1 MTHAETEARIAT
13 ILLLVCALWTVQIH
27 PAKAQT
33 GRCLSPG
40 CVLPAF
46 HISAV
51 RSHSRRF
58 VPGERVTYRLD
69 YSNHADSDFS
79 VLFDSSNPAS
89 AMQGPNATAYV
100 FDSTVRGEL
109 LATVLRT
116 DTKDTL
122 VVYSLRNAVV
132 SLSVN
137 GHNDSRQA
145 EQVGTELSQDVF
157 ATLNH
162 QGRVRSVCFAPKVSN
177 LFQSFLRTL
186 LALTQFVSP
195 RTKRELARGRW
206 EAQEDDPNGTYLARY
221 QLAQATDQTPGRR
234 PTSSPTD
241 YLKTKLR
248 YLEPTEKN
256 KDSTQLAQSIVP
268 GGMLL
273 ARFAAGDEHL
283 RSLKGSE
290 SKLILMAGKTVARSN
305 STLSLNYVD
314 AETIEPSELSTLLEA
329 SAERGRVARAMP
341 LSFSESEEA
350 TEAAVQRTEL
360 GDATLESLLS
370 DLSRFEEA
378 SASASSRTSLY
389 LKLKALA
396 YLHPEACA
404 RMGTVLTSARAKSTT
419 MLIISGA
426 LGASGHAEAQ
436 AALASAIEDHAQ
448 DWPALATLIPAL
460 GATRLPTPRTEEVLL
475 NLAFGSPDFNIAS
488 TAQLALGTAARNLR
502 DSSPERSARI
512 VGRII
517 KKLKSAASENEKVQL
532 LSALGNTGAA
542 RALPVINR
550 FARESSPRLRAAA
563 LSALRLVNDH
573 QADVLLARAL
583 TSDPDAAVRLDAA
596 FTLGFREMNAATYKA
611 QRRVFLSD
619 RSVNVR
625 LEVLQNLW
633 RAHEAFPDV
642 RQIVKRAA
650 TGDAAEEIRAAA
662 SRIISTCRTCF

>member
-1 MTHAETEARIAT
+1 MTHAGTEARIAT
-13 ILLLVCALWTVQIH
+13 ILLLVCALWIVQIP

-33 GRCLSPG
+33 GRCLSPR

-46 HISAV
+46 HVSAA

-69 YSNHADSDFS
+69 YNNHADSDFS
-79 VLFDSSNPAS
+79 VLFDSSNSPG
-89 AMQGPNATAYV
+89 AMQDPNATAYV
-100 FDSTVRGEL
+100 FYSTVRGEL
-109 LATVLRT
+109 LATVLRSEA
-116 DTKDTL
+116 KDTL
-122 VVYSLRNAVV
+122 VVYSLRNAFV

-145 EQVGTELSQDVF
+145 EQVGRELSQDVF
-157 ATLNH
+157 ATLTP
-162 QGRVRSVCFAPKVSN
+162 QGSVRSVCFAPNVSN
-177 LFQSFLRTL
+177 LSQSFLRTL
-186 LALTQFVSP
+186 LALTQFVLP

-221 QLAQATDQTPGRR
+221 QLVQTTNQTPGRR
-234 PTSSPTD
+234 PTISPTD

-248 YLEPTEKN
+248 YLEPTGKD
-256 KDSTQLAQSIVP
+256 KDSTQLPQSIMP

-273 ARFAAGDEHL
+273 AGFVAGDGHL

-305 STLSLNYVD
+305 STLSLNYLD

-329 SAERGRVARAMP
+329 SAERGRVAKAMP

-350 TEAAVQRTEL
+350 SEAAVQRTEL

-370 DLSRFEEA
+370 DLSRIEQA

-396 YLHPEACA
+396 YLHPEACV
-404 RMGTVLTSARAKSTT
+404 RMGMVLTSARAKSTT

-426 LGASGHAEAQ
+426 LGAAGHAEAQ
-436 AALASAIEDHAQ
+436 AALASAIEDHAR
-448 DWPALATLIPAL
+448 DWPTLATLIPEL
-460 GATRLPTPRTEEVLL
+460 GGVRSPTPRAEEVLL

-488 TAQLALGTAARNLR
+488 TAQLALGTAARNLS
-502 DSSPERSARI
+502 DSSPERFARI
-512 VGRII
+512 TRRII
-517 KKLKSAASENEKVQL
+517 QRIESVPSENEKVQL

-542 RALPVINR
+542 RAIPVINK
-550 FARESSPRLRAAA
+550 FARESSPGLRAAA
-563 LSALRLVNDH
+563 LSALRLVNDY

-596 FTLGFREMNAATYKA
+596 FTLGFREMNVATYKA
-611 QRRVFLSD
+611 QRRAFLND

-650 TGDAAEEIRAAA
+650 TGDAAGEIRAAA
-662 SRIISTCRTCF
+662 SRIISTCPTCF

>member
-1 MTHAETEARIAT
+1 
-13 ILLLVCALWTVQIH
+13 
-27 PAKAQT
+27 
-33 GRCLSPG
+33 
-40 CVLPAF
+40 
-46 HISAV
+46 
-51 RSHSRRF
+51 
-58 VPGERVTYRLD
+58 VTYRLE
-69 YSNHADSDFS
+69 YSNHSDSDFS
-79 VLFDSSNPAS
+79 VLFDSSAS
-89 AMQGPNATAYV
+89 LSATHGPNATAYA
-100 FDSTVRGEL
+100 FDSTVHGDL
-109 LATVLRT
+109 LVTVLRS
-116 DTKDTL
+116 DPKDTP

-145 EQVGTELSQDVF
+145 EQVGAELSQDVF
-157 ATLNH
+157 ATVSP
-162 QGRVRSVCFAPKVSN
+162 QGSVRSVCFAPNVSN
-177 LFQSFLRTL
+177 LSQSFLRTL

-195 RTKRELARGRW
+195 RTEQELARGRW

-221 QLAQATDQTPGRR
+221 QLARATDQTPGRR
-234 PTSSPTD
+234 ATISLTD

-256 KDSTQLAQSIVP
+256 KDSTQLPQSIVS

-305 STLSLNYVD
+305 STLSLNYLD
-314 AETIEPSELSTLLEA
+314 AESIEPSELSTLLEA
-329 SAERGRVARAMP
+329 SAERGKVARAMP

-360 GDATLESLLS
+360 GDATLASLLS
-370 DLSRFEEA
+370 DLSRVEEA
-378 SASASSRTSLY
+378 STSASSRTSLY

-426 LGASGHAEAQ
+426 LGAAGHAEAQ
-436 AALASAIEDHAQ
+436 AALASAIEDHAR
-448 DWPALATLIPAL
+448 DWPTLASLIPEL
-460 GATRLPTPRTEEVLL
+460 GGVRSPTPRAEEVLL

-488 TAQLALGTAARNLR
+488 TAQLALGTAARNLN
-502 DSSPERSARI
+502 DSSRERSARI

-517 KKLKSAASENEKVQL
+517 KKLESVSSENEKVQL

-542 RALPVINR
+542 RALPVINK

-563 LSALRLVNDH
+563 LSALRLVNDCK
-573 QADVLLARAL
+573 ADVLLARAL
-583 TSDPDAAVRLDAA
+583 TSDSEAAVRLDAA
-596 FTLGFREMNAATYKA
+596 FTLGFREMNVATYKA
-611 QRRVFLSD
+611 QRRVFLND

-633 RAHEAFPDV
+633 RAHEAFSEV

-650 TGDAAEEIRAAA
+650 TGDAAGEIRAAA
-662 SRIISTCRTCF
+662 SRIISTCPRCF

>member
-157 ATLNH
+157 ATLNQ

-177 LFQSFLRTL
+177 LSQSFLRTL

-234 PTSSPTD
+234 PTISPTD

-460 GATRLPTPRTEEVLL
+460 GAT
-475 NLAFGSPDFNIAS
+475 
-488 TAQLALGTAARNLR
+488 ARNLR

-573 QADVLLARAL
+573 QADVLLAWAL